1 LTIWVKSGKLWVI
14 METVEYYTV
23 SEIAAKLRVDTETV
37 YRWLNKGTLKGIR
50 VGNTW
55 RIPVSEYNRFTQ
67 RVN

>member
-1 LTIWVKSGKLWVI
+1 